1 MFFISISWLQL
12 AIQMNFDEQNQV
24 KGHLILLMEGQELF
38 HTIHLKSESECISIQ
53 VGEPNE
59 TNQLLFY

>member
-1 MFFISISWLQL
+1 
-12 AIQMNFDEQNQV
+12 MNFDEQNQV